1 MGNSGGAVLFLYCAL
16 SLWVHSCMSGN
27 PVCRLAKYSVPGMF
41 QNGDIMI
48 GGIFPV
54 HRTDEFKDLP
64 FTKEPAPLVCDKRF
78 DLRSYKWIQAM
89 MFAVDEI
96 NDSHE
101 LLPNVKL
108 GYAVYDTCDSIAKA
122 LEGTFALVTGEDNYI
137 PNYRCHLNSSLAAVI
152 GESSSTISIAMA
164 RILGIY
170 QYPQISYFSSIP
182 ILSDKQQFPSFLR
195 TIPSDTFQSKAF
207 AYLVKYFGW
216 KWVGTLAED
225 IEYGTQGVQ
234 LFKEE
239 VKKLGICI
247 AFAEK
252 IPVVY
257 SRQKYVR
264 IVETI
269 KKSTAKAIVVF
280 SGETNMI
287 PLVEEIERQNVT
299 GITWLASEAWS
310 TTTYIANKE
319 QYKYFEGALG
329 FGIMKG
335 NIPGFDK
342 FIFKLQPLNA
352 PHDIYLKEFWENVF
366 GCTWSN
372 QGTKPRCTGE
382 ESLLESNNTFLDMSE
397 LRITCNVYNAV
408 YAIAHALHKLQ
419 SCQVGKG
426 PFAKGA
432 CAKANDFEPWQL
444 LHYVKKVQFIDKTGN
459 EQYFDENG
467 DIVPKYDILNWQ
479 TAADGSVVLKTV
491 GRYDGS
497 ELGQELKIDEQAI
510 IWNGKK
516 KEPPVSV
523 CSQSCPPG
531 TRQSIQPGQPVC
543 CFNCITCPDGEISNG
558 TDFTNCIKC
567 PADYW
572 SNSKKDEC
580 VAREIEFLSFGELLG
595 VVLTVFAVL
604 GACLTFSVIGIFIK
618 NMNTPIVRANNLEL
632 SFLLLFS
639 LVLCFLCA
647 LTFIGEPTVELCILR
662 RTGFAVSFALCISCI
677 LVKTIVVL
685 LAFKMT
691 VPNQNVMKHF
701 RIVHQHMTVATATLI
716 QIVICLAFMLS
727 SPPSVWKNREA
738 VIAKIILECHEGS
751 ELTLFCILGYIG
763 FLAIIDFA
771 LAFLARNLPDN
782 FNEAKFITFSL
793 LVFVVV
799 WISFIP
805 GYISTKGKYLVAVE
819 IFAILSSS
827 FGLLACIFFPKC
839 YIIMLRPELNTKN
852 NLMGRPKKL

>member
-1 MGNSGGAVLFLYCAL
+1 MLF
-16 SLWVHSCMSGN
+16 S
-27 PVCRLAKYSVPGMF
+27 
-41 QNGDIMI
+41 
-48 GGIFPV
+48 
-54 HRTDEFKDLP
+54 
-64 FTKEPAPLVCDKRF
+64 F
-78 DLRSYKWIQAM
+78 DLRSYRWIQAM

-108 GYAVYDTCDSIAKA
+108 GFAVYDTCDSIAKA
-122 LEGTFALVTGEDNYI
+122 VEGTFALVTGKDNYI

-152 GESSSTISIAMA
+152 GESSSSISIAMA

-234 LFKEE
+234 LFKQE

-257 SRQKYVR
+257 SRQKYVQ

-269 KKSTAKAIVVF
+269 KKSTAKVIVVF

-310 TTTYIANKE
+310 STTYIANKE

-342 FIFKLQPLNA
+342 FIFKLQPLNN
-352 PHDIYLKEFWENVF
+352 PHDIFLKEFWENVF

-382 ESLLESNNTFLDMSE
+382 ESLLESNNTFLDTSE

-444 LHYVKKVQFIDKTGN
+444 LHYVKKVQFTDKTGN

-467 DIVPKYDILNWQ
+467 DTVPKYDILNWQ
-479 TAADGSVVLKTV
+479 RAADGSIVLKTV

-497 ELGQELKIDEQAI
+497 ELGQELKINEQAI

-531 TRQSIQPGQPVC
+531 TRQSIQAGQPVC
-543 CFNCITCPDGEISNG
+543 CFHCIVCPDGEISNG

-572 SNSKKDEC
+572 SNSKKDKC
-580 VAREIEFLSFGELLG
+580 VAREIEFLSFGESLG
-595 VVLTVFAVL
+595 IILTVFAVL
-604 GACLTFSVIGIFIK
+604 GSCLTLSVFGIFIK

-647 LTFIGEPTVELCILR
+647 LTFIGEPRVELCVLR
-662 RTGFAVSFALCISCI
+662 RTGFAISFALCISCI

-701 RIVHQHMTVATATLI
+701 RPVHQRMTVAAATLI
-716 QIVICLAFMLS
+716 QIVICLGFMLS
-727 SPPSVWKNREA
+727 SPPSVEKNREA
-738 VIAKIILECHEGS
+738 VIAKIILECREGS

-763 FLAIIDFA
+763 FLAVIDFA

-839 YIIMLRPELNTKN
+839 YIILLRPELNTKN
-852 NLMGRPKKL
+852 SLMGRPKKL

>member
-1 MGNSGGAVLFLYCAL
+1 MGNSGGTVPFLYCAL
-16 SLWVHSCMSGN
+16 SLMVHSSMSGN
-27 PVCRLAKYSVPGMF
+27 PVCRLAKYSVPGMV
-41 QNGDIMI
+41 QNGDVMI
-48 GGIFPV
+48 GGVFPV
-54 HRTDEFKDLP
+54 HRTDEFKNLP
-64 FTKEPAPLVCDKRF
+64 FTTEPAPLLCDE
-78 DLRSYKWIQAM
+78 RSYRWIQAM

-122 LEGTFALVTGEDNYI
+122 VEGTFALVTGEDNYI

-152 GESSSTISIAMA
+152 GESSSSISIAMA

-234 LFKEE
+234 LFKQE

-257 SRQKYVR
+257 SRQKYVQ

-342 FIFKLQPLNA
+342 FLFKLQPLNN

-382 ESLLESNNTFLDMSE
+382 ESLLESNNTFLDTSE

-432 CAKANDFEPWQL
+432 CAKANDFEPWQ
-444 LHYVKKVQFIDKTGN
+444 
-459 EQYFDENG
+459 
-467 DIVPKYDILNWQ
+467 
-479 TAADGSVVLKTV
+479 
-491 GRYDGS
+491 
-497 ELGQELKIDEQAI
+497 
-510 IWNGKK
+510 
-516 KEPPVSV
+516 PPVSV

-531 TRQSIQPGQPVC
+531 TRQSIQAGQPVC
-543 CFNCITCPDGEISNG
+543 CFHCIVCPDGEISNG
-558 TDFTNCIKC
+558 T
-567 PADYW
+567 
-572 SNSKKDEC
+572 
-580 VAREIEFLSFGELLG
+580 
-595 VVLTVFAVL
+595 
-604 GACLTFSVIGIFIK
+604 
-618 NMNTPIVRANNLEL
+618 
-632 SFLLLFS
+632 
-639 LVLCFLCA
+639 
-647 LTFIGEPTVELCILR
+647 
-662 RTGFAVSFALCISCI
+662 GFAISFALCISCI

-701 RIVHQHMTVATATLI
+701 RPVHQRMTVSAATLI
-716 QIVICLAFMLS
+716 QIVICLGFMLS
-727 SPPSVWKNREA
+727 SPPSVEKNREA
-738 VIAKIILECHEGS
+738 VIAKIILECREGS

-763 FLAIIDFA
+763 FLAVIDFA

-827 FGLLACIFFPKC
+827 FGLLVCIFFPKC
-839 YIIMLRPELNTKN
+839 YIILLRPELNTKN
-852 NLMGRPKKL
+852 SLMGRPKKL